1 MKKIIVLAMC
11 FMMIGLFG
19 CGKKDTDV
27 LNRKNTEEPVCGGV
41 TNNTDYDAPKV
52 INSDNLVKL
61 SMGFYHEDRFD
72 SSNGRYY
79 TFILESDSDGKIFLK
94 DSRAGEGFEVE
105 KSVLVGAQAIIKKYD
120 LAKAN
125 GVNKI
130 TAGLPPEYEECD
142 FSAEY
147 DSGERISFAEN
158 SDPSSEWGRE
168 FIDFFAPIF
177 AANGD
182 DKYMTSKIS
191 GTITCFNL
199 AIQNDSTLY
208 QYYTEGENQ
217 IYRCV
222 YDSEKQ
228 EAISETYVDASPEY
242 YEGIFNIVRDMEIRD
257 FDNYNSAS
265 AFITDG
271 KITPYY
277 DFYIEFED
285 GERMSGASGDADM
298 IEKFNP
304 LGMEL
309 MNYMD
314 EYIESKAENQ

>member
-1 MKKIIVLAMC
+1 MKKIIVLVMC

-27 LNRKNTEEPVCGGV
+27 LNQKNTEEPVCGGV

-52 INSDNLVKL
+52 ITSDNLVKL

-79 TFILESDSDGKIFLK
+79 TFILESDSDGKILLK

-168 FIDFFAPIF
+168 FIDYFAQIY
-177 AANGD
+177 AENGD
-182 DKYMTSKIS
+182 DKYLPPKIT

-199 AIQNDSTLY
+199 EIQTDNKIY
-208 QYYTEGENQ
+208 QYGTAAENQ
-217 IYRCV
+217 IYRCIF
-222 YDSEKQ
+222 DNDTEKMLD
-228 EAISETYVDASPEY
+228 ETYVKSAPEY
-242 YEGIFNIVRDMEIRD
+242 FEGIFEIVSEMEIRD
-257 FDNYNSAS
+257 FENYDTAS
-265 AFITDG
+265 DFVSDG
-271 KITPYY
+271 KTPAYY
-277 DFYIEFED
+277 DFYIEFDD
-285 GERMSGASGDADM
+285 GNKMSGASCEPE
-298 IEKFNP
+298 ILEKFMP
-304 LGMEL
+304 MGTEL

-314 EYIESKAENQ
+314 EYIESKAEN

>member
-19 CGKKDTDV
+19 CKKNDTGVVKQD
-27 LNRKNTEEPVCGGV
+27 NSEEPECGGV
-41 TNNTDYDAPKV
+41 TNNTNYDAPKV

-61 SMGFYHEDRFD
+61 SVGFYHEDKFD
-72 SSNGRYY
+72 TSNGRYY
-79 TFILESDSDGKIFLK
+79 TFDLESDSNGKIILK
-94 DSRAGEGFEVE
+94 DSRDGEGVKVD

-142 FSAEY
+142 FLAEY
-147 DSGERISFAEN
+147 DSGESIRFAQN

-168 FIDFFAPIF
+168 FIDYFAPIF

-182 DKYMTSKIS
+182 DEYMTPEIS

-199 AIQNDSTLY
+199 EIQTENKLY
-208 QYYTEGENQ
+208 QYISEGENQ
-217 IYRCV
+217 IYRCI
-222 YDSEKQ
+222 YDVDKE
-228 EAISETYVDASPEY
+228 EMLDETCVDASPEY
-242 YEGIFNIVRDMEIRD
+242 YEGILNIVKDMEIRD
-257 FDNYNSAS
+257 FENYESS
-265 AFITDG
+265 SGFGLDG
-271 KITPYY
+271 KMPPYY
-277 DFYIEFED
+277 DFIIEFED
-285 GERMSGASGDADM
+285 GDRISGASCDADM

-304 LGMEL
+304 MGTEL
-309 MNYMD
+309 MS
-314 EYIESKAENQ
+314 YIDKYIDSKTDN

>member
-61 SMGFYHEDRFD
+61 SMGFYHEDKFD
-72 SSNGRYY
+72 KSNGRYY
-79 TFILESDSDGKIFLK
+79 TFILESDSDGKILLK
-94 DSRAGEGFEVE
+94 DRRDDEGFTVD
-105 KSVLVGAQAIIKKYD
+105 KSVLDGAQKIIKKYD

-168 FIDFFAPIF
+168 FIDYFAPIF

-182 DKYMTSKIS
+182 NKYLPSEIS

-199 AIQNDSTLY
+199 EIQKDSTLY
-208 QYYTEGENQ
+208 QYNTEGENQ
-217 IYRCV
+217 IYRCI
-222 YDSEKQ
+222 YDCAKEEVLSQ
-228 EAISETYVDASPEY
+228 TCVDASSEY
-242 YEGIFNIVRDMEIRD
+242 YDGILKIVRDREIRD
-257 FDNYNSAS
+257 FENYDSAS
-265 AFITDG
+265 DFVSDG
-271 KITPYY
+271 KTPAYY
-277 DFYIEFED
+277 DFYIEFDD
-285 GERMSGASGDADM
+285 GNKMSGASCEPE
-298 IEKFNP
+298 ILEKFMP
-304 LGMEL
+304 MGTEL

-314 EYIESKAENQ
+314 EFIDYHS